1 MDYIENCGKFRLEG
15 FWVDKCTNK
24 DNKKQVRNGLFL
36 LLNMRFLPKF
46 IDKTVFLLY
55 GGAFARTFFN
65 LIVRRY
71 S

>member
-1 MDYIENCGKFRLEG
+1 
-15 FWVDKCTNK
+15 VDKCTNK